1 MARGVYCVPWNFAQ
15 AFGKMYSRYV
25 DLCITGAPEMEKSAE
40 LVEAVR
46 KTAVERDG
54 QLILSCAQAFKI
66 ADQYDAGL
74 GDIGRICNEERI
86 KIVRCQLGCFK

>member
-1 MARGVYCVPWNFAQ
+1 
-15 AFGKMYSRYV
+15 
-25 DLCITGAPEMEKSAE
+25 MEKSAE

-54 QLILSCAQAFKI
+54 RLILPCAQAFKI
-66 ADQYDAGL
+66 AGQYDVGL
-74 GDIGRICNEERI
+74 ADIGRICNEERI